1 MKPILAA
8 LAAAACISL
17 PALAQQPAPAPGAPA
32 AASRET
38 LDALRLEMRKDKRGL
53 VERNMQLTAPEAAKF
68 WPIYDAYQ
76 QELDR
81 VVQRE
86 NRVLLDYINA
96 ENTMTDANAK
106 RIAREFLKAEDEEQA
121 LRQKQL
127 RRVLAVL
134 PGRKAARYLQIET
147 KLRTL
152 QRYDVAER
160 ISLVR

>member
-1 MKPILAA
+1 MRPVAA
-8 LAAAACISL
+8 AIAAAACMAL
-17 PALAQQPAPAPGAPA
+17 PALAQAPAPGRAQ
-32 AASRET
+32 AASHES

-53 VERNMQLTAPEAAKF
+53 VERNMELTPQEAQKF

-81 VVQRE
+81 IVQRE
-86 NRVLLDYINA
+86 NRALLDYINT
-96 ENTMTDANAK
+96 ENMMTDANAK
-106 RIAREFLKAEDEEQA
+106 RIGREFLKAEDDEQA
-121 LRQKQL
+121 LRTKQL

-134 PGRKAARYLQIET
+134 PGRKAVRYLQIET

-160 ISLVR
+160 IPLVR

>member
-1 MKPILAA
+1 MSPLLAA
-8 LAAAACISL
+8 LAASMCIAL
-17 PALAQQPAPAPGAPA
+17 PALAQQAAPGPA
-32 AASRET
+32 HEAASRES

-53 VERNMQLTAPEAAKF
+53 VERNMQLTAAEAAKF
-68 WPIYDAYQ
+68 WPVYDAYQ
-76 QELDR
+76 QELER

-86 NRVLLDYINA
+86 NRALLDYINA
-96 ENTMTDANAK
+96 ESTMTDANAK

-160 ISLVR
+160 IPLVR

>member
-1 MKPILAA
+1 MRPLLVV
-8 LAAAACISL
+8 LAAAACLAL
-17 PALAQQPAPAPGAPA
+17 PAAAQQPAPNAAV
-32 AASRET
+32 AASHET

-53 VERNMQLTAPEAAKF
+53 VERNMQLTPHEAEKF
-68 WPIYDAYQ
+68 WPVYDAYQ

-86 NRVLLDYINA
+86 NRVLLDYIHA
-96 ENTMTDANAK
+96 ESTMTDANAK
-106 RIAREFLKAEDEEQA
+106 RLAREFLKAEDEEQA

-152 QRYDVAER
+152 QRFDVAER

>member
-1 MKPILAA
+1 MSPLLAA
-8 LAAAACISL
+8 LAASMCIAL
-17 PALAQQPAPAPGAPA
+17 PALAQQAAPAPAHE
-32 AASRET
+32 AASRES

-53 VERNMQLTAPEAAKF
+53 VERNMQLTAAEAAKF
-68 WPIYDAYQ
+68 WPVYDAYQ
-76 QELDR
+76 QELER

-86 NRVLLDYINA
+86 NRALLDYINA
-96 ENTMTDANAK
+96 ESTMTDANAK

-160 ISLVR
+160 IPLVR